1 MSTPWLLTLPH
12 PDPLPQPAPTLV
24 LWGLLLLTFF
34 LHLVPMNLAL
44 GGSVIALVARLRAR
58 AGDAH
63 ATRLAA
69 LFTKALPTI
78 MAATV
83 TLGVAALLFA
93 QVLFGRAFFASAVLM
108 AWPWLSVVV
117 LVMAAYYASY
127 RLAFTTAAGV
137 GRAGLASVV
146 ALLLVAVG
154 FIYVNNMSMMLR
166 ADQFSDFTAAGTPGL
181 RLNLDDGTL
190 VPRFLHMLLGAIAVA
205 GVATALVGATRRRR
219 EPAFAVWAMRFGSG
233 WAAAATFLNL
243 LVGSWWLMALPR
255 DVLLRFMGRD
265 PVAAVLLMVGVA
277 FGLIVLVAFAMASRA
292 IDPSPA
298 VRGGAWALGL
308 TLVAMLFT
316 RDQVRESAF
325 VQIGL
330 APAAWV
336 EPQWGPL
343 SIFVVLLIAALAVVA
358 WMVME
363 VVDPS

>member
-12 PDPLPQPAPTLV
+12 PDPLPQPAPTLL

-58 AGDAH
+58 AGDTHAAH
-63 ATRLAA
+63 LAG
-69 LFTKALPTI
+69 LFAKVLPTV

-83 TLGVAALLFA
+83 TLGVAALLFV

-117 LVMAAYYASY
+117 LVMAAYHASY
-127 RLAFTTAAGV
+127 RLAFTTAGGT
-137 GRAGLASVV
+137 GRVGLASAV

-154 FIYVNNMSMMLR
+154 FVYTNNMSMMLR
-166 ADQFSDFTAAGTPGL
+166 ADQFATFTAAGTPGL
-181 RLNLDDGTL
+181 RLNTDDGTL
-190 VPRFLHMLLGAIAVA
+190 VPRFLHMVLGAIAVA
-205 GVATALVGATRRRR
+205 GVATAMVGVLRRRTQP
-219 EPAFAVWAMRFGSG
+219 EFAVWAMRFGSG

-265 PVAAVLLMVGVA
+265 PAAAVVLMVGVA
-277 FGLIVLVAFAMASRA
+277 CGLIVLVAFAMASRA

-308 TLVAMLFT
+308 TLVTMLFT

-325 VQIGL
+325 ATLGL
-330 APAAWV
+330 EPARWV
-336 EPQWGPL
+336 EAQWLPF